1 MKNIIKINLFSSLL
15 LFLAII
21 LSPVVK
27 AQEVEENQ
35 TPKTIEELRKAI
47 REVLQ
52 ETHTPAAGIA
62 LVNKEGPVWIEG
74 LGKADREEGIEA
86 DEETMFRI
94 GSTSKIFVALAVLK
108 LQEQGK
114 LSLKDRVRD
123 LIPEIKFENGWEDT
137 NPILVE
143 HLLEHTTGWDDL
155 HLVEYN
161 QKGSKMM
168 SLKEALDF
176 HPHSRISRW
185 VPGTRMSYCNT
196 GPNVAAY
203 IVEKVTGQP
212 YEEYIKE
219 NFFSPMGIETMTYR
233 LSEDYKKKGAT
244 LYKENTSS
252 SAGAPSDY
260 GHMLMR
266 ASGSINASPKDMAK
280 MVQLFINR
288 GKIDSIQLIAE
299 SSLKR
304 METPSTTSGA
314 RAGLNYGYGLCL
326 YTSPHDSF
334 IYYKHGGGVGNGISD
349 FSYLPEYGVGY
360 SILINSGN
368 ANAIWKL
375 ARLVRDFQTQNLPQ
389 PEKPALVS
397 TSRIS
402 RSVNGYY
409 HPINP
414 STDIIN
420 LPPLTASRAW
430 TEGDTLYIQE
440 PAHFGEIEKYVT
452 VNDNLYQS
460 LKTKRAE
467 LIFVND
473 PLAGEVFE
481 LANPRIGTI
490 TFGSIPGAFVFT
502 KVLVLILWILSII
515 LAFLSLPIWLFRYWR
530 GKISGGANVL
540 IRIWP
545 LLPVVFLISAFV
557 LLAGGAMDGIE
568 PLAKPSIFSVGVMI
582 GTIAFFASAVFS
594 FVMAV
599 RYKNRDIKRSVYVPA
614 TILSVLHCLVAFFL
628 LWHGVIG
635 LMTWA

>member
-1 MKNIIKINLFSSLL
+1 MKNIKKTNLFSSLV

-21 LSPVVK
+21 LSPAVK
-27 AQEVEENQ
+27 AQKVEENQ

-47 REVLQ
+47 LEVLQ

-62 LVNKEGPVWIEG
+62 LVNKEGPEWIEG

-94 GSTSKIFVALAVLK
+94 GSTSKIFVSLAALK
-108 LQEQGK
+108 LQEAGK

-137 NPILVE
+137 KPILVE

-155 HLVEYN
+155 HLVEYY

-219 NFFSPMGIETMTYR
+219 NFFSPMGMETMTYR
-233 LSEDYKKKGAT
+233 LSEDYMKKGAT
-244 LYKENTSS
+244 LYKE
-252 SAGAPSDY
+252 GAPSDY

-288 GKIDSIQLIAE
+288 GKIDSTQLIAE

-368 ANAIWKL
+368 ANAIRKL

-389 PEKPALVS
+389 PEKPTLVS
-397 TSRIS
+397 TYRGS
-402 RSVNGYY
+402 RSVSGYY
-409 HPINP
+409 QPINP

-440 PAHFGEIEKYVT
+440 HAHFGETEKYVA

-467 LIFVND
+467 LIFVSD

-481 LANPRIGTI
+481 LANVRSGTV
-490 TFGSIPGAFVFT
+490 TYGSIPGAFVFARIL
-502 KVLVLILWILSII
+502 VLVLWILSII
-515 LAFLSLPIWLFRYWR
+515 LAFLSLPICLFRYWR
-530 GKISGGANVL
+530 GKFSGGANVL

-545 LLPVVFLISAFV
+545 LLPVVFLISAYV

-568 PLAKPSIFSVGVMI
+568 PLTKPSIFSVGFMI

-599 RYKNRDIKRSVYVPA
+599 RYKNRDIKRSVYIPA
-614 TILSVLHCLVAFFL
+614 TILSVSNCLVAFFL

>member
-1 MKNIIKINLFSSLL
+1 MKSIKKNNLFSFLVLL
-15 LFLAII
+15 LAII
-21 LSPVVK
+21 FSPVVK
-27 AQEVEENQ
+27 AQEVEGNQ
-35 TPKTIEELRKAI
+35 TPTTIEELRKAI
-47 REVLQ
+47 LEILQ
-52 ETHTPAAGIA
+52 ETNTPAAGIA
-62 LVNKEGPVWIEG
+62 LVNKDGPVWIEG
-74 LGKADREEGIEA
+74 LGNADREEGIEA
-86 DEETMFRI
+86 NEETMFRI

-108 LQEQGK
+108 LQEQGR

-123 LIPEIKFENGWEDT
+123 LIPEIKFENSWEDT

-155 HLVEYN
+155 HLVEYY
-161 QKGSKMM
+161 QKGIEML

-185 VPGTRMSYCNT
+185 VSGTRMAYSNT

-212 YEEYIKE
+212 YEDYIKE
-219 NFFSPMGIETMTYR
+219 NFFSPMGMETITYR

-244 LYKENTSS
+244 LYKEN
-252 SAGAPSDY
+252 GKAPSDY

-288 GKIDSIQLIAE
+288 GKIDSTQLIE
-299 SSLKR
+299 ENSLKR

-314 RAGLNYGYGLCL
+314 RAGLNYGYGLCI
-326 YTSPHDSF
+326 YTSPYDSF

-368 ANAIWKL
+368 AYAIRKL
-375 ARLVRDFQTQNLPQ
+375 SRLVRDFQTQNLPQ
-389 PEKPALVS
+389 PEKPTLVS
-397 TSRIS
+397 TYRNS

-409 HPINP
+409 QPIN
-414 STDIIN
+414 SGSDIIN
-420 LPPLTASRAW
+420 LPPLTASRVW
-430 TEGDTLYIQE
+430 TEDDTLYLQE
-440 PAHFGEIEKYVT
+440 PAFIGETEKYVA

-467 LIFVND
+467 LILVND
-473 PLAGEVFE
+473 PLVGEVFE
-481 LANPRIGTI
+481 VANDRSGTV
-490 TFGSIPGAFVFT
+490 TYGSIPGAFIFARILVF
-502 KVLVLILWILSII
+502 ILWILFIF
-515 LAFLSLPIWLFRYWR
+515 LAFLFLPIWLFRYWR

-557 LLAGGAMDGIE
+557 LLAGGAIDGIE
-568 PLAKPSIFSVGVMI
+568 PLAKPSIFSVGFMI
-582 GTIAFFASAVFS
+582 ATIGFFATAVFS

-614 TILSVLHCLVAFFL
+614 TILSVLHTLVAFYF
-628 LWHGVIG
+628 LWHGVVG

>member
-1 MKNIIKINLFSSLL
+1 MKSIKKINLFSSLV

-21 LSPVVK
+21 LSPDVK

-35 TPKTIEELRKAI
+35 TPRTIEELRKAI
-47 REVLQ
+47 LEVLQ
-52 ETHTPAAGIA
+52 ETKTPAAGIA
-62 LVNKEGPVWIEG
+62 LVNKEGLVWIEG

-108 LQEQGK
+108 LQELGK

-123 LIPEIKFENGWEDT
+123 LIPEIKFENDWEDS

-155 HLVEYN
+155 HLVEYY
-161 QKGSKMM
+161 QKGSEML
-168 SLKEALDF
+168 SLKDALDF

-203 IVEKVTGQP
+203 IVEKITGQP
-212 YEEYIKE
+212 YEEYIEE
-219 NFFSPMGIETMTYR
+219 NFFSPMSMETMTFR
-233 LSEDYKKKGAT
+233 LSEEYKKKGAT
-244 LYKENTSS
+244 LYKEGSFS
-252 SAGAPSDY
+252 EY

-280 MVQLFINR
+280 LVQFFINR
-288 GKIDSIQLIAE
+288 GRIDSTQLISE
-299 SSLKR
+299 ESLKR

-314 RAGLNYGYGLCL
+314 RAGLDYGYGLCL
-326 YTSPHDSF
+326 YTSPHESF

-349 FSYLPEYGVGY
+349 FSYLPEYDVGY

-368 ANAIWKL
+368 VNAIRKL

-389 PEKPALVS
+389 PEKPALVP
-397 TSRIS
+397 IYQGS
-402 RSVNGYY
+402 RSVSGYY
-409 HPINP
+409 QPINP
-414 STDIIN
+414 STDILN
-420 LPPLTASRAW
+420 LPPLTASRVW

-440 PAHFGEIEKYVT
+440 PAHFGETEKYVA

-460 LKTKRAE
+460 LKTKRTE

-473 PLAGEVFE
+473 PLGGEVFE
-481 LANPRIGTI
+481 LANVWSGTV
-490 TFGSIPGAFVFT
+490 TYGSIPGAFVFA
-502 KVLVLILWILSII
+502 KILLLILWILSII

-545 LLPVVFLISAFV
+545 LLPVVFLVSAFV
-557 LLAGGAMDGIE
+557 LLAGGAIDGIE
-568 PLAKPSIFSVGVMI
+568 PLAKPSIFSVGFMI
-582 GTIAFFASAVFS
+582 ATIGFFVAAVFS
-594 FVMAV
+594 LVMAV
-599 RYKNRDIKRSVYVPA
+599 KYKNRDIKRSVYVPA

-628 LWHGVIG
+628 LWHGGIG